1 MKVFAVMAWVGILG
15 GTGCGAKPE
24 AEQQEAPRAAS
35 ALKTDLSSGWQ
46 STALPSNAAPLPV
59 KQGAAPLVYRVEGGA
74 TIRVREE
81 NAKLDLA
88 RGFVPA
94 GSLVRVDGRR
104 GVIYGEDTVYPG
116 PLAEDGRYVIFV

>member
-1 MKVFAVMAWVGILG
+1 MKVFTVIACVGILG
-15 GTGCGAKPE
+15 GAGCGSAKPQA
-24 AEQQEAPRAAS
+24 AERPVPPLAAS
-35 ALKTDLSSGWQ
+35 HVTPDQSSAWQ
-46 STALPSNAAPLPV
+46 TTALPSNAAPLPV
-59 KQGAAPLVYRVEGGA
+59 KQGAAPLVYRVEGG
-74 TIRVREE
+74 TVIRVREE

-116 PLAEDGRYVIFV
+116 PLAEDE